1 MLHRIG
7 RGPKVTEA
15 QDPATLLASCHG
27 KIRELVRIAAV
38 LADERELPEDEVRE
52 AARRLRRYFTLAL
65 PLHEA
70 DEEKTLAPRLRGLDG
85 TLAGELEA
93 MEREHATLDALL
105 AGLLPHWR
113 TLEDTPAERRALL
126 GVLAAGRPLAELF
139 ETHLEVEEL
148 LLFPRIAELGTD
160 ARAEM
165 AVEIRARRKDDF
177 HAD

>member
-7 RGPKVTEA
+7 RGPKVTQAE
-15 QDPATLLASCHG
+15 DPATLLASCHT

-38 LADERELPEDEVRE
+38 LADEREIPEDEVRE

-70 DEEKTLAPRLRGLDG
+70 DEEKTLAPRLRALDAS
-85 TLAGELEA
+85 LAAELDAIEQ
-93 MEREHATLDALL
+93 EHATLDALL
-105 AGLLPHWR
+105 AELLPHWR
-113 TLEDTPAERRALL
+113 ALEETPARRGALL

-148 LLFPRIAELGTD
+148 LLFPRIHELGPDTH
-160 ARAEM
+160 AEM
-165 AVEIRARRKDDF
+165 AIEITARRKGAFYGD
-177 HAD
+177 